1 MAPVGGCARSL
12 GLTLKGLNL
21 TTRAR
26 GPGLSVHSVPV
37 PLAVPLEVPL
47 AVPLE
52 VPLAVPLAFAGYM
65 FGVQTRLGTS
75 QLSHTTRHA
84 QRTTR

>member
-37 PLAVPLEVPL
+37 PLAVPL
-47 AVPLE
+47 
-52 VPLAVPLAFAGYM
+52 AFAGYM